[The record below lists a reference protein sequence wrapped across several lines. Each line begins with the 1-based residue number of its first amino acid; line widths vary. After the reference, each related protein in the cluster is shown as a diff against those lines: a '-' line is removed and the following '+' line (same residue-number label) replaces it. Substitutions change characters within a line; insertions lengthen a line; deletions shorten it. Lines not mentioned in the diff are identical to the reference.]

1 MADAISRHFSFYPL
15 DNRARGVE
23 HLWVSGRQST
33 RDRKHWLTLLR
44 RVAFS
49 MADLNFY
56 PSRNG
61 GAAAAVAG
69 SLGQSTMTKP
79 AADRHLFVRAGG
91 KVLGLAL
98 AEIEWIEAD
107 RNYVLVHAA
116 GITHKV
122 RDTLARLTG
131 LPALA
136 EFVQIHRSILVNK
149 ARVKVIHARTN
160 SDWEATLESGAVLKV
175 GRRYLEHVR
184 NHLRPKLHLAP
195 ADEGWRRDTHSA

>member
-1 MADAISRHFSFYPL
+1 
-15 DNRARGVE
+15 
-23 HLWVSGRQST
+23 
-33 RDRKHWLTLLR
+33 
-44 RVAFS
+44 
-49 MADLNFY
+49 
-56 PSRNG
+56 
-61 GAAAAVAG
+61 
-69 SLGQSTMTKP
+69 MTKP